1 MKIAILSTN
10 RNLYSTKKLYEA
22 AIKRGHDCVIMDH
35 RKCYVGIKQGKP
47 SIHYNGQD
55 VSDIDA
61 IIPRIGASVT
71 FYGSAIVRQFE
82 VMGVVSANPSQGIT
96 RSRDK
101 LRCMQILSGAGIGLP
116 VTGFAKNTH
125 DVDDLIKMV
134 GGAPL
139 VIKLLEGTQGIGVVL
154 AETKKAASSVIEAF
168 FGLGNNILIQEFI
181 KESKGTD
188 IRVLVVDGKVVGAM
202 KRVAKEGEFRSN
214 LHRGG
219 TAELIKLS
227 KAEKETALKACK
239 ELGLTVCG
247 VDMLPSDRGPLVLE
261 VNSSPGL
268 EGIEKATGKD
278 IASKVIE
285 FLEKQYAS
293 KMQNLHSSRKSSAGR
308 KL

>member
-1 MKIAILSTN
+1 MKIAVLSTN
-10 RNLYSTKKLYEA
+10 KNLYSTKRLVEA
-22 AIKRGHDCVIMDH
+22 ACERGHECVVLDH
-35 RKCYVGIKQGKP
+35 RQCYVGIKQGEP
-47 SIHYNGQD
+47 SIHYKGQD

-61 IIPRIGASVT
+61 IIPRIGASLT

-82 VMGVVSANPSQGIT
+82 IMGVVSANPSQAIT

-101 LRCMQILSGAGIGLP
+101 LRCMQILSGASIGMP
-116 VTGFAKNTH
+116 ITGFARQTNA
-125 DVDDLIKMV
+125 VDDLIKMV

-168 FGLGNNILIQEFI
+168 YGLGNNILIQEYI
-181 KESKGTD
+181 KESKGED

-202 KRVAKEGEFRSN
+202 KRTAKEGDFRSN

-219 TAELIKLS
+219 SASIVKLT
-227 KAEKETALKACK
+227 KTERETALRAAA

-247 VDMLPSDRGPLVLE
+247 VDMLQSDRGPLVLE

-268 EGIEKATGKD
+268 EGIERATNKN
-278 IASKVIE
+278 IAANIIE
-285 FLEKQYAS
+285 FLERRHALKQGVKDGKKKS
-293 KMQNLHSSRKSSAGR
+293 KVGR
-308 KL
+308 TL